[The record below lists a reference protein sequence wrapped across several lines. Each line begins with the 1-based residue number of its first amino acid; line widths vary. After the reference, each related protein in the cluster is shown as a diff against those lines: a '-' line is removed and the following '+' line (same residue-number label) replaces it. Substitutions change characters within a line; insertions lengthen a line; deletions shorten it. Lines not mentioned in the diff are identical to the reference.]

1 MRKSP
6 QKMYMDRVAKLC
18 CCVCGD
24 QGVELHHIREGMGM
38 SQRAANW
45 LVVPLC
51 YGCHRGPKGLHGD
64 RSMWKVMKM
73 DEMDALAKTIES
85 VFGGLV

>member
-1 MRKSP
+1 
-6 QKMYMDRVAKLC
+6 
-18 CCVCGD
+18 
-24 QGVELHHIREGMGM
+24 MGM